1 MANVVK
7 QFRFY
12 SDDDMAKN
20 QPSNVGS
27 TGYINGSVF
36 KAYFPILQLGI
47 QSLPGT
53 MFYLNNAIEPVIIGR
68 TGIYEL
74 DLEEETEISDIR
86 FDYTSIE
93 AIGRNRNSYLIVD
106 IIYDNGEEV

>member
-1 MANVVK
+1 MANLVK

-12 SDDDMAKN
+12 SDSDVSKN
-20 QPSNVGS
+20 QPTDVGS
-27 TGYINGSVF
+27 TGYINGNVF

-53 MFYLNNAIEPVIIGR
+53 MFYLNNATEPVIIGR

-74 DLEEETEISDIR
+74 DLEEETEISDLK
-86 FDYTSIE
+86 FDFNSIS
-93 AIGRNRNSYLIVD
+93 AIDQNFNAYLIVD
-106 IIYDNGEEV
+106 IIYDNGEEA